1 MCIQRQPNFDKCTTT
16 TNRAVNKC
24 EFVGLKVLQKY
35 NPIDFGF
42 SEPSDIVEYMLNF
55 PQN

>member
-1 MCIQRQPNFDKCTTT
+1 M
-16 TNRAVNKC
+16 C
-24 EFVGLKVLQKY
+24 EFVGLKVLRKY